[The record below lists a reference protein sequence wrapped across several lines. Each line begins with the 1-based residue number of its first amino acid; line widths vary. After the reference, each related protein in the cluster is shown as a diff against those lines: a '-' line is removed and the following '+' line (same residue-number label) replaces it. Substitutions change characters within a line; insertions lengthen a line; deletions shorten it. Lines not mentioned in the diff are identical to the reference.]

1 VSLPL
6 RPLSRIGVFP
16 RRPLSHVGTFSLRPL
31 SRVGALT
38 YVRSVPAAQ
47 RHERPSALVCDE
59 SSVCECTHA
68 CVRAPVRAGVHAS
81 LSYSRMRFCA
91 LARVCGCVNRVR
103 VCVFLCVCVCVR
115 ACVFVLAHVCMC
127 ALKCVSVRV
136 PNEGSA
142 TRPPRCNKLQH
153 SRLRPD
159 ASHSTLLQHL
169 RLQHGAVRCNP
180 IRCAGSATVGARPK
194 TSGARRRGSSRAGTA
209 GWPSR

>member
-1 VSLPL
+1 M
-6 RPLSRIGVFP
+6 
-16 RRPLSHVGTFSLRPL
+16 
-31 SRVGALT
+31 
-38 YVRSVPAAQ
+38 RSVPAAQ

-68 CVRAPVRAGVHAS
+68 CVRASRSCRRACEPVQFAHA
-81 LSYSRMRFCA
+81 RMRSCA

-103 VCVFLCVCVCVR
+103 VCVCLCVCVCVR

-127 ALKCVSVRV
+127 GLKCVSVRV
-136 PNEGSA
+136 PHEGFA
-142 TRPPRCNKLQH
+142 MHPPRCNKLQH

-159 ASHSTLLQHL
+159 ASHSTLLQNFRL
-169 RLQHGAVRCNP
+169 RRGAVRCNT

-194 TSGARRRGSSRAGTA
+194 TSSARRRGSSRAGTA